1 VVAGYS
7 HLVVAD
13 RERESQL
20 SLLARRGFVD
30 PGAAAERLASAAL
43 GELGRDPLV
52 LDALSRCADP
62 DLALA
67 TLSRLLEASFD
78 PETLRGTLASSKP
91 LRDRLLGVLGVS
103 AALGDYV
110 VRHPDSWHV
119 IEEFEVEDLTPDSE
133 QFRALML
140 GAVGAVDMPGVGGA
154 ADSGEVLPVASLT
167 GIAAED
173 ALRIAYRR
181 ALLAITARDVA
192 ASADFSTVTAD
203 LADLA
208 GATLEAA
215 LAIARAEDP
224 AAAACCRLA
233 VIGMGKC
240 GARELN
246 YVSDVDVIFVAE
258 PVRPDPGG
266 GGERGGSARGAGDGG
281 DGASRPAA
289 SESTSGG
296 PTVAGAV
303 VVDDAE
309 ALRAATRLASRMMWL
324 CSDSTAEGSI
334 WQVDAGLR
342 PEGKSGP
349 LVRTLGSHAA
359 YYQRWAKTWEFQA
372 LLKARPVA
380 GDAAL
385 GAAYIAMTSPMVWT
399 AAGRDRFVNDV
410 QAMRRRVVD
419 HATDSLRRAPG
430 SAGVDREL
438 KLGPGGLRDVEF
450 AVQLLQLVHG
460 RGDETL
466 RVQSTLDA
474 LEALAK
480 GGYVGRED
488 AAHLADAYRFLRTLE
503 HRIQLFRLER
513 THLMPDDPAA
523 LRRIGRSMGWTTD
536 PAGQLSKAWRA
547 HAREVRRLH
556 EKLFYR
562 PLLAAVAR
570 LDETSAAVP
579 SAVGPSPRLSP
590 GSARARLAAL
600 GYADPAGALANIEAL
615 TTGVSRRAAIQ
626 RTLLP
631 VMLGWFAD
639 APDPDAGLL
648 AFRRVSDALGSTPW
662 YLRSLRDE
670 GEAAWRLARVLSSGG
685 YVPDLLLRDP
695 EAVTLLG
702 ETSALAPRDRGAIEA
717 EMMAVVCRATSVE
730 QAVTAVRG
738 VRRKELFRIVAAD
751 LLGLLGEG
759 SAGGEEGVGGGRVD
773 GIGGSSRGG
782 SSSSGSSG
790 IGSGAGTGRGIAGA
804 IGATAFG
811 GGSAVAAHG
820 GAVVDGGGGGVAD
833 RSATVVDGGGGGIA
847 AHGSGAVAGGDG
859 RAAAH
864 DAAVVGGGG
873 AVAARSGAVVDGG
886 DEIGTGGGVGLGGGG
901 AAVRGA
907 TVVGAGSAAGGAAIV
922 GGGGGVAARGGAVV
936 GGGDG
941 IGMGPGGSGSAD
953 PLDVLGRALT
963 DVTAATI
970 EAALAAVIAF
980 RTAGNSANPCAAL
993 GEPLPTRLAVVAMGR
1008 FGGGEMGYGSDAD
1021 VMFVHEPAEGADE
1034 QQATALAFEL
1044 ANELRRLLQ
1053 APTTDPPLVIDADL
1067 RPEGR
1072 QGPLVRSLASYAE
1085 YYKRWSRVWESQALL
1100 RAKPIAGAKSVGER
1114 FVELIEPLRY
1124 PATGL
1129 PEADVMEIR
1138 RIKARMEAERLPRG
1152 ADRVL
1157 HTKLGPGG
1165 LSDVEWVAQLLQLR
1179 YGAQVPGLRVTGTRA
1194 VLAAASAAGLI
1205 AEADRILLDDAWCET
1220 TRVRNGITIVRGRP
1234 ADQVPTGARDLAGIA
1249 RYLDSWSQPGA
1260 AAGGT
1265 WGSTGSGGG
1274 GGFGSSGVGSGGIGG
1289 GGSGFGSAGSSGG
1302 MGSGI
1307 GSGGSSGGGGI
1318 SGGGSAG
1325 VISGLGGGMLDRH
1338 HLDNEA
1344 LLDAHRRRA
1353 RRARSVFERLF
1364 YG

>member
-1 VVAGYS
+1 MHVDHSSGRADTDRDEVAVGVVAGYS

-43 GELGRDPLV
+43 GELGRDLLV

-67 TLSRLLEASFD
+67 TLARLLEASAD
-78 PETLRGTLASSKP
+78 PETLRGTLASSMP
-91 LRDRLLGVLGVS
+91 LRDRLFGVLGVS
-103 AALGDYV
+103 EALGDYM

-119 IEEFEVEDLTPDSE
+119 LEEFEVEDLTPDPE
-133 QFRALML
+133 QFGALML
-140 GAVGAVDMPGVGGA
+140 GAVGAVDVEDRAG
-154 ADSGEVLPVASLT
+154 SGSVVPVASLT
-167 GIAAED
+167 GVDAED

-192 ASADFSTVTAD
+192 ASADLSTVTAD

-215 LAIARAEDP
+215 LAVARAEDP
-224 AAAACCRLA
+224 ASAACCRLA

-246 YVSDVDVIFVAE
+246 YVSDVDVVFVAE
-258 PVRPDPGG
+258 PVRPDPAGNAGG
-266 GGERGGSARGAGDGG
+266 DGERGGAGGGGGGGGAVGGGAGVGAAGG
-281 DGASRPAA
+281 GPGASD
-289 SESTSGG
+289 S
-296 PTVAGAV
+296 VL
-303 VVDDAE
+303 VDDAE
-309 ALRAATRLASRMMWL
+309 ALRAATRLASRMMRL
-324 CSDSTAEGSI
+324 CSDSTAEGSL

-342 PEGKSGP
+342 PEGKAGP

-372 LLKARPVA
+372 LLKARPMA
-380 GDAAL
+380 GDVAL
-385 GAAYIAMTSPMVWT
+385 GAAYVAMTSPLVWT
-399 AAGRDRFVNDV
+399 AAGRDRFVDDV

-430 SAGVDREL
+430 SAAVDREL

-460 RGDETL
+460 RADETL
-466 RVQSTLDA
+466 RVQATLDA
-474 LEALAK
+474 LEALAR

-513 THLMPDDPAA
+513 THLMPVDPTA

-536 PAGQLSKAWRA
+536 PAGELSRAWRA

-590 GSARARLAAL
+590 KSARTRLAAL

-702 ETSALAPRDRGAIEA
+702 DTSALLPRDRAAIEA
-717 EMMAVVCRATSVE
+717 EMMAVICRARSVE

-751 LLGLLGEG
+751 LLGLLGDG
-759 SAGGEEGVGGGRVD
+759 SGDGAGA
-773 GIGGSSRGG
+773 GSQ
-782 SSSSGSSG
+782 SGSGLAGSG
-790 IGSGAGTGRGIAGA
+790 SGGAMGSGAGVAAGRG
-804 IGATAFG
+804 
-811 GGSAVAAHG
+811 GS
-820 GAVVDGGGGGVAD
+820 GGV
-833 RSATVVDGGGGGIA
+833 T
-847 AHGSGAVAGGDG
+847 
-859 RAAAH
+859 
-864 DAAVVGGGG
+864 
-873 AVAARSGAVVDGG
+873 
-886 DEIGTGGGVGLGGGG
+886 
-901 AAVRGA
+901 
-907 TVVGAGSAAGGAAIV
+907 
-922 GGGGGVAARGGAVV
+922 
-936 GGGDG
+936 
-941 IGMGPGGSGSAD
+941 GGSGSGSGR
-953 PLDVLGRALT
+953 GRA
-963 DVTAATI
+963 
-970 EAALAAVIAF
+970 EAW
-980 RTAGNSANPCAAL
+980 RSRRGTWAGDGSA
-993 GEPLPTRLAVVAMGR
+993 R
-1008 FGGGEMGYGSDAD
+1008 FGE
-1021 VMFVHEPAEGADE
+1021 E
-1034 QQATALAFEL
+1034 
-1044 ANELRRLLQ
+1044 
-1053 APTTDPPLVIDADL
+1053 
-1067 RPEGR
+1067 
-1072 QGPLVRSLASYAE
+1072 
-1085 YYKRWSRVWESQALL
+1085 
-1100 RAKPIAGAKSVGER
+1100 
-1114 FVELIEPLRY
+1114 
-1124 PATGL
+1124 
-1129 PEADVMEIR
+1129 
-1138 RIKARMEAERLPRG
+1138 
-1152 ADRVL
+1152 
-1157 HTKLGPGG
+1157 
-1165 LSDVEWVAQLLQLR
+1165 
-1179 YGAQVPGLRVTGTRA
+1179 
-1194 VLAAASAAGLI
+1194 
-1205 AEADRILLDDAWCET
+1205 
-1220 TRVRNGITIVRGRP
+1220 
-1234 ADQVPTGARDLAGIA
+1234 
-1249 RYLDSWSQPGA
+1249 
-1260 AAGGT
+1260 
-1265 WGSTGSGGG
+1265 
-1274 GGFGSSGVGSGGIGG
+1274 
-1289 GGSGFGSAGSSGG
+1289 
-1302 MGSGI
+1302 
-1307 GSGGSSGGGGI
+1307 
-1318 SGGGSAG
+1318 
-1325 VISGLGGGMLDRH
+1325 
-1338 HLDNEA
+1338 
-1344 LLDAHRRRA
+1344 
-1353 RRARSVFERLF
+1353 
-1364 YG
+1364 

>member
-1 VVAGYS
+1 VAAGYS

-43 GELGRDPLV
+43 GELGRDPLA

-67 TLSRLLEASFD
+67 TLVRLLEASPD
-78 PETLRGTLASSKP
+78 PGTLRGTLASSMP
-91 LRDRLLGVLGVS
+91 LRGRLFGVLGVS
-103 AALGDYV
+103 AALGDFM
-110 VRHPDSWHV
+110 VRHPESWHV
-119 IEEFEVEDLTPDSE
+119 LEEFEVEDLTPDSE
-133 QFRALML
+133 RFRALML
-140 GAVGAVDMPGVGGA
+140 GAVGAVDGVHAGGEA
-154 ADSGEVLPVASLT
+154 GSRGAQPVASLT
-167 GIAAED
+167 GVEAED
-173 ALRIAYRR
+173 ALRIAYRK

-192 ASADFSTVTAD
+192 ASVDLSTVTAD

-208 GATLEAA
+208 GAALEAA
-215 LAIARAEDP
+215 LAVARAEDP
-224 AAAACCRLA
+224 ASAACCRLA

-246 YVSDVDVIFVAE
+246 YVSDVDVVFVAE
-258 PVRPDPGG
+258 PVRPEPGG
-266 GGERGGSARGAGDGG
+266 SGGEHGDRAGAGDGG
-281 DGASRPAA
+281 AGAVG
-289 SESTSGG
+289 SEA
-296 PTVAGAV
+296 AGAV
-303 VVDDAE
+303 VVDDDE
-309 ALRAATRLASRMMWL
+309 ALRGATRLASRMMRL
-324 CSDSTAEGSI
+324 CSDSTAEGSL

-342 PEGKSGP
+342 PEGKAGP

-372 LLKARPVA
+372 LLKARPIA

-385 GAAYIAMTSPMVWT
+385 GAAYIAMTNPLVWT
-399 AAGRDRFVNDV
+399 AAGRDRFVDEV

-430 SAGVDREL
+430 SAAVDREL

-460 RGDETL
+460 RSDETL
-466 RVQSTLDA
+466 RVQPTLDA
-474 LEALAK
+474 LEALAE

-488 AAHLADAYRFLRTLE
+488 ASHLADAYRFLRTLE

-513 THLMPDDPAA
+513 THMMPDDPVA

-536 PAGQLSKAWRA
+536 PAGELGRVWRA

-570 LDETSAAVP
+570 LDETSVAVP

-590 GSARARLAAL
+590 KSARARLAAL

-702 ETSALAPRDRGAIEA
+702 DTNALVPRDRAAIEA
-717 EMMAVVCRATSVE
+717 EMMAVVCRARSVE

-751 LLGLLGEG
+751 LLGLLG
-759 SAGGEEGVGGGRVD
+759 
-773 GIGGSSRGG
+773 
-782 SSSSGSSG
+782 
-790 IGSGAGTGRGIAGA
+790 
-804 IGATAFG
+804 
-811 GGSAVAAHG
+811 GGSADGAGAGSEPGGVVGGSGSG
-820 GAVVDGGGGGVAD
+820 GAGAGHGGGGGPGP
-833 RSATVVDGGGGGIA
+833 RG
-847 AHGSGAVAGGDG
+847 
-859 RAAAH
+859 
-864 DAAVVGGGG
+864 
-873 AVAARSGAVVDGG
+873 AARGAG
-886 DEIGTGGGVGLGGGG
+886 E
-901 AAVRGA
+901 
-907 TVVGAGSAAGGAAIV
+907 VGAGH
-922 GGGGGVAARGGAVV
+922 
-936 GGGDG
+936 GDG
-941 IGMGPGGSGSAD
+941 STD
-953 PLDVLGRALT
+953 PLDILGRALT

-970 EAALAAVIAF
+970 ETALAAVIAF
-980 RTAGNSANPCAAL
+980 RTAGDSADPCAAL
-993 GEPLPTRLAVVAMGR
+993 GDPSPTRLAVVAMGR
-1008 FGGGEMGYGSDAD
+1008 FGGGELGYGSDAD
-1021 VMFVHEPAEGADE
+1021 VMFVHEPSDGADE
-1034 QQATALAFEL
+1034 QEATALAFEL

-1053 APTTDPPLVIDADL
+1053 TPSTDPPLVIDADL

-1100 RAKPIAGAKSVGER
+1100 RAKPIAGATGVGER
-1114 FVELIEPLRY
+1114 FVELIDPIRY
-1124 PATGL
+1124 PAKGL
-1129 PEADVMEIR
+1129 PEADVVEIR

-1152 ADRVL
+1152 ADRAL

-1179 YGAQVPGLRVTGTRA
+1179 HGAQVPALRVTGTRE

-1205 AEADRILLDDAWCET
+1205 SKPDRALLDDAWCQT

-1249 RYLDSWSQPGA
+1249 RYLDSWALPGEA
-1260 AAGGT
+1260 AAGT
-1265 WGSTGSGGG
+1265 WGGAEFGGA
-1274 GGFGSSGVGSGGIGG
+1274 GGFGSSGGDGGIGG
-1289 GGSGFGSAGSSGG
+1289 ESSA
-1302 MGSGI
+1302 
-1307 GSGGSSGGGGI
+1307 
-1318 SGGGSAG
+1318 
-1325 VISGLGGGMLDRH
+1325 VISGIAGGMLDRH

-1353 RRARSVFERLF
+1353 RRARRVFERLF
-1364 YG
+1364 YGWSAPG

>member
-1 VVAGYS
+1 
-7 HLVVAD
+7 VVAD

-20 SLLARRGFVD
+20 SLLARRGFGD
-30 PGAAAERLASAAL
+30 PRAAAARLASPQF

-67 TLSRLLEASFD
+67 TLGRLLEASPD
-78 PETLRGTLASSKP
+78 PQILRDTLAASMP

-103 AALGDYV
+103 AALGDFV
-110 VRHPDSWHV
+110 VRHPESWHEL
-119 IEEFEVEDLTPDSE
+119 EEFEVEDLSPDPE
-133 QFRALML
+133 RFRMLML
-140 GAVGAVDMPGVGGA
+140 GAVGAAAEQPDGGPQ
-154 ADSGEVLPVASLT
+154 DGGPREREQPVASLT
-167 GIAAED
+167 GVAAED

-181 ALLAITARDVA
+181 ALLALTARDVA
-192 ASADFSTVTAD
+192 ASADLSTVTAD

-208 GATLEAA
+208 GATLTAA
-215 LAIARAEDP
+215 LAVARAEDP
-224 AAAACCRLA
+224 ASAALCRLA

-240 GARELN
+240 GGRELN
-246 YVSDVDVIFVAE
+246 YVSDVDVVFVAE
-258 PVRPDPGG
+258 PVRPVDLGA
-266 GGERGGSARGAGDGG
+266 ARDT
-281 DGASRPAA
+281 AA
-289 SESTSGG
+289 
-296 PTVAGAV
+296 
-303 VVDDAE
+303 VDDAE
-309 ALRAATRLASRMMWL
+309 ALRAATRLASRMMRL

-342 PEGKSGP
+342 PEGKAGP
-349 LVRTLGSHAA
+349 LVRTLASHAA

-380 GDAAL
+380 GDTAL
-385 GAAYIAMTSPMVWT
+385 GAAYVAMMSAMVWN
-399 AAGRDRFVNDV
+399 AAGRDRFVADV

-419 HATDSLRRAPG
+419 HTTDSLRRAPG
-430 SAGVDREL
+430 AVAVDREL

-466 RVQSTLDA
+466 RAGGTLDA
-474 LEALAK
+474 LAALAE
-480 GGYVGRED
+480 GGYVGLED

-513 THLMPDDPAA
+513 THTMPDNPDT

-536 PAGQLSKAWRA
+536 PAGELGAAWRA

-590 GSARARLAAL
+590 QAARTRLAAL

-615 TTGVSRRAAIQ
+615 ATGVSRRAAIQ

-631 VMLGWFAD
+631 VLLGWFAG

-648 AFRRVSDALGSTPW
+648 AFRRVSDALGETPW

-670 GEAAWRLARVLSSGG
+670 GEAAWRLARVLSCGR

-702 ETSALAPRDRGAIEA
+702 DGDALLPRDRAAIEA
-717 EMMAVVCRATSVE
+717 EMMAVVYRAASAE

-751 LLGLLGEG
+751 LLGLL
-759 SAGGEEGVGGGRVD
+759 A
-773 GIGGSSRGG
+773 
-782 SSSSGSSG
+782 
-790 IGSGAGTGRGIAGA
+790 TGR
-804 IGATAFG
+804 
-811 GGSAVAAHG
+811 
-820 GAVVDGGGGGVAD
+820 
-833 RSATVVDGGGGGIA
+833 
-847 AHGSGAVAGGDG
+847 AGGDG
-859 RAAAH
+859 S
-864 DAAVVGGGG
+864 GG
-873 AVAARSGAVVDGG
+873 
-886 DEIGTGGGVGLGGGG
+886 
-901 AAVRGA
+901 
-907 TVVGAGSAAGGAAIV
+907 
-922 GGGGGVAARGGAVV
+922 
-936 GGGDG
+936 
-941 IGMGPGGSGSAD
+941 D
-953 PLDVLGRALT
+953 PLDALGRALT

-980 RTAGNSANPCAAL
+980 RAPGGPGAPGDAPP
-993 GEPLPTRLAVVAMGR
+993 EPPPTRLAVVAMGR
-1008 FGGGEMGYGSDAD
+1008 FGGGELGYGSDAD
-1021 VMFVHEPAEGADE
+1021 VMFVHEPREGADE
-1034 QQATALAFEL
+1034 REATVLAFEL

-1053 APTTDPPLVIDADL
+1053 TPSTDPPLVIDADL

-1072 QGPLVRSLASYAE
+1072 QGPLVRSLASYTE

-1100 RAKPIAGAKSVGER
+1100 RAKPIAGAADVGAR
-1114 FVELIEPLRY
+1114 FVELIDPIRY
-1124 PATGL
+1124 PAKGL
-1129 PEADVMEIR
+1129 PEADVIEIR

-1152 ADRVL
+1152 ADRAL

-1179 YGAQVPGLRVTGTRA
+1179 YGARIAALRLTETRA
-1194 VLAAASAAGLI
+1194 VLTAASAAGLI
-1205 AEADRILLDDAWCET
+1205 DEADRVLLDDAWCQT
-1220 TRVRNGITIVRGRP
+1220 TRIRNGITLVRGRP
-1234 ADQVPTGARDLAGIA
+1234 ADQVPTGARDLAVIA
-1249 RYLDSWSQPGA
+1249 RYLDSWNQAGEPAGPADAPGPDPGA
-1260 AAGGT
+1260 PGGAGGEVL
-1265 WGSTGSGGG
+1265 S
-1274 GGFGSSGVGSGGIGG
+1274 IGG
-1289 GGSGFGSAGSSGG
+1289 LKIGGLN
-1302 MGSGI
+1302 I
-1307 GSGGSSGGGGI
+1307 G
-1318 SGGGSAG
+1318 
-1325 VISGLGGGMLDRH
+1325 GLGVGGMLDRH
-1338 HLDNEA
+1338 HMDNEA

-1353 RRARSVFERLF
+1353 RRARAVFERLF